1 MCCLRRDIKQYE
13 WRPLGGNL
21 TFVRAVANQARKI
34 YSYGGREEVLQLRAH
49 DGAREVV
56 REGGQIFSDAKEAL
70 KK

>member
-1 MCCLRRDIKQYE
+1 MSCAI
-13 WRPLGGNL
+13 GGNPS
-21 TFVRAVANQARKI
+21 FVRAVANQARKTH
-34 YSYGGREEVLQLRAH
+34 SYGGREETLQFKAH

>member
-1 MCCLRRDIKQYE
+1 MCCLRRDIKPYG
-13 WRPLGGNL
+13 WRPLEGNL
-21 TFVRAVANQARKI
+21 LFVRAVANQARKI

-56 REGGQIFSDAKEAL
+56 REGGQIFSDAKDAL